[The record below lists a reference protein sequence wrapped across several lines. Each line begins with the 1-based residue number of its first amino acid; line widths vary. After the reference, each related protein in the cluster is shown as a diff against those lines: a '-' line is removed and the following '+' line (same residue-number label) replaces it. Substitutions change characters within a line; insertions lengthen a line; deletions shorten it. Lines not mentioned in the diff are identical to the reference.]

1 MDNFPA
7 DQGLKSLSRR
17 IARPRFIA
25 LRYARVFEQNTEA
38 IMTTQ
43 DQASQQQFYRDY
55 IQQVFNRAVYGEYDY
70 KRDIDELKKHLNDAQ
85 LAALGPEI
93 EGELINTMGAISGL
107 AGYYEQA
114 QIYFQQAYDLQILH
128 RNVKAA
134 ATAMINYALS
144 KQTEGDYQAA
154 EAAFLKAKHELVAH
168 GHLPIID
175 GIAGLATVY
184 YQMKRYDEIMQL
196 CREIDAHRDVYI
208 ERHNR
213 SYRASLS
220 AIHELLARIAL
231 RERRSDA
238 ARDAL
243 DRAREYAGPDAEPLR
258 LGSLQMVDAYI
269 AYQSGDVSGA
279 LALVQAARQQVQ
291 ESNALMRIARFHFK
305 EATDAYAFGMITT
318 AKLFSEFAI
327 LEFKKLKI
335 KHDTERALQMLA
347 EFGSS

>member
-1 MDNFPA
+1 
-7 DQGLKSLSRR
+7 
-17 IARPRFIA
+17 
-25 LRYARVFEQNTEA
+25 
-38 IMTTQ
+38 MTTQ
-43 DQASQQQFYRDY
+43 DQASQQPFYRDY
-55 IQQVFNRAVYGEYDY
+55 IQQVFNRALRGEYDY
-70 KRDIDELKKHLNDAQ
+70 GRDIDELKKHLNEAHR
-85 LAALGPEI
+85 AALGPEI

-114 QIYFQQAYDLQILH
+114 QAYFQQAYDLHSLH
-128 RNVKAA
+128 GNAKAA

-154 EAAFLKAKHELVAH
+154 EAAFLKAQRELVAH
-168 GHLPIID
+168 GQLPIVD

-184 YQMKRYDEIMQL
+184 YQMKRYDEIMRL
-196 CREIDAHRDVYI
+196 YREIDAHCAIYL
-208 ERHNR
+208 ERHKR
-213 SYRASLS
+213 SYYASLS
-220 AIHELLARIAL
+220 VIHELLARITL
-231 RERRSDA
+231 RERRPDA

-243 DRAREYAGPDAEPLR
+243 DRAREYAGPDAQPLR

-269 AYQSGDVSGA
+269 MYQSGDMAGA
-279 LALVQAARQQVQ
+279 LARVQAARQQVQ

-318 AKLFSEFAI
+318 AKLFSEYAI

-347 EFGSS
+347 EFGSE